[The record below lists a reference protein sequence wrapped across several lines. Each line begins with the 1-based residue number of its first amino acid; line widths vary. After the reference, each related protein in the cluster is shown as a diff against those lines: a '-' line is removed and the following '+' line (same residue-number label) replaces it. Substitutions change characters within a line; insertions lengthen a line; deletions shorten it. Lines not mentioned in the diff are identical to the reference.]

1 MHEEE
6 DSREDFCGVCA
17 AVPLAIAGVA
27 GAGAAGAGAAGATNP
42 KNHSKT
48 KLIMLWG
55 GIGLSIISIII
66 VIIYLYTCKSCR

>member
-27 GAGAAGAGAAGATNP
+27 GVGAAGATNP

>member
-17 AVPLAIAGVA
+17 AVQLAIAGVA
-27 GAGAAGAGAAGATNP
+27 GVGAAGATNP

>member
-17 AVPLAIAGVA
+17 AVPLAIAGV
-27 GAGAAGAGAAGATNP
+27 AGAGAAGATNP